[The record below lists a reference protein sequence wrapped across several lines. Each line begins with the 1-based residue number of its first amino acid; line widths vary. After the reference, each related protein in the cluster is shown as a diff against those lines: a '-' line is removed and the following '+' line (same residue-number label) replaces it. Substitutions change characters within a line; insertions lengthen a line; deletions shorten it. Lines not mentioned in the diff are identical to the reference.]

1 MIIEKEIIDRIC
13 RINWFS
19 NCGNSSDINTQL
31 TIVEEVN
38 WEKATKH
45 SQGTYWEEI
54 TLEASNQLTE
64 FLAVHSP
71 AKYKE
76 WNKVVREVKEIIGR
90 SAVPKITE
98 YINQQGLSY
107 TILDNAKWDIIG
119 AIMEHTYRMEKEP
132 FFFLELLKVYEAGNF
147 PCGWRGSW
155 PNGKLIVY

>member
-13 RINWFS
+13 SIDWFS
-19 NCGNSSDINTQL
+19 NCGNSCGISTQL

-38 WEKATKH
+38 WKKAMKH
-45 SQGTYWEEI
+45 SQSRYWEEI
-54 TLEASNQLTE
+54 TLEASNELTE
-64 FLAVHSP
+64 FLAVNAP

-76 WNKVVREVKEIIGR
+76 WNKIVREGKGIIEK
-90 SAVPKITE
+90 SVVPEITE
-98 YINQQGLSY
+98 YLNRQGLSH
-107 TILDNAKWDIIG
+107 TILDNVKWDIIS